1 MTHDYEALAAALQLL
16 LGDVPD
22 DQKRAVFYKAFPDSF
37 IMLRVE
43 GGKMRDQLRL
53 MRDNVEAALNIV
65 DGSSGLGPAAAK
77 NANVYLKDARARIR
91 LTAGILGI
99 SL

>member
-1 MTHDYEALAAALQLL
+1 MTHDHEALAAALQLL

-77 NANVYLKDARARIR
+77 NANVYLTDARAHIR

>member
-16 LGDVPD
+16 LGDVTD
-22 DQKRAVFYKAFPDSF
+22 GQKRAVFNKAFPDSF
-37 IMLRVE
+37 IMLRVD
-43 GGKMRDQLRL
+43 GTKMRDQLRL
-53 MRDNVEAALNIV
+53 LRANVEAALNIV

-77 NANVYLKDARARIR
+77 NANVYLTDARAHIR

>member
-1 MTHDYEALAAALQLL
+1 
-16 LGDVPD
+16 
-22 DQKRAVFYKAFPDSF
+22 
-37 IMLRVE
+37 
-43 GGKMRDQLRL
+43 MRDQLRL

-77 NANVYLKDARARIR
+77 NANVYLRDARAQIR

>member
-1 MTHDYEALAAALQLL
+1 MTHDYEALVAALQLL

-37 IMLRVE
+37 IMLRVD
-43 GGKMRDQLRL
+43 GTKMRDQLRL

-77 NANVYLKDARARIR
+77 NANVYLRDARAQIR